1 MLPTVL
7 LRVKSRGG
15 WFRSSLP
22 ARVNVRATSLTELSS
37 IDSGYRSSASVQ
49 SSLVM
54 HPISTFGTDAQKQ
67 KYLPAL
73 GKDAALPLN
82 IRTQR

>member
-7 LRVKSRGG
+7 LRVKLKGV

-22 ARVNVRATSLTELSS
+22 ARVNVIAPSLTELSS
-37 IDSGYRSSASVQ
+37 IDSGYRSTASVQ

-54 HPISTFGTDAQKQ
+54 HPINAFGTDAQKQ

-73 GKDAALPLN
+73 GNDAALLFN
-82 IRTQR
+82 ILTQS